1 MRPQSPRSLLFLL
14 ALLALLA
21 PPVARA
27 ASPEAVAFDT
37 SDGFALKADL
47 WRSTDAKAPVAI
59 LLHQF
64 NRDRTSFAPLV
75 PALLDRGFTVLAL
88 DQRGQGE
95 SLRQRT
101 AHGER
106 TLRVQQVAR
115 GEVGPV
121 VEAGT
126 RDVAAALAFLGARG
140 IATDR
145 LALVGSSYGCTVSL
159 LATQTEKNVR
169 AVALLSPGSDYFGVD
184 VLPAAKHFS
193 GTLLVIAAED
203 DPVTVSPGSA
213 RAIAAAHEGPEELL
227 VYPSGG
233 HGVALLAAHPE
244 LAPKLADF
252 LAGPLSAH

>member
-1 MRPQSPRSLLFLL
+1 MPLQSARSFRLLL

-21 PPVARA
+21 APIARA
-27 ASPEAVAFDT
+27 GAPEAVGFET

-47 WRSTDAKAPVAI
+47 WRSTDTKASVAI

-75 PALLDRGFTVLAL
+75 PALVERGFTVLAL

-95 SLRQRT
+95 SLRQKT
-101 AHGER
+101 AAGER
-106 TLRVQQVAR
+106 TLRVQQVSR

-126 RDVAAALAFLGARG
+126 RDVAAAIAFLDARG

-169 AVALLSPGSDYFGVD
+169 AAALLSPGSDYFGVD
-184 VLPAAKHFS
+184 ALPAAKQFS
-193 GTLLVIAAED
+193 GTLFVIAAED

-233 HGVALLAAHPE
+233 HGVALLTAHPE
-244 LAPKLADF
+244 LASRIAGTLA
-252 LAGPLSAH
+252 AALSPR